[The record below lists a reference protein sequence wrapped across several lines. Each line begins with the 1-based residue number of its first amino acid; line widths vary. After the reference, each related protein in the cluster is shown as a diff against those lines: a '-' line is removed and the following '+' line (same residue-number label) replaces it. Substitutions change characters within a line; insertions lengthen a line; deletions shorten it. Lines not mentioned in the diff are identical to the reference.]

1 MARAIWKGA
10 ISFGLVHIP
19 VALVSA
25 TSSNNIDFDWLD
37 KRSME
42 PVGYKRINKVSGKE
56 MKAENIVKGIQYEK
70 GHYVILSEEEIKT
83 AHPKTT
89 QSIDIFSF
97 VDQTD
102 IPITHIEV
110 PYYLSPDKR
119 GEKVYALLRKALE
132 TTGKVALANV
142 ILHTRQHLA
151 VLMPLESAL
160 VLILL
165 RWPTEVRSLE
175 TLELGKAVSH
185 PELNK
190 NELDMAK
197 RLIEDMAAKWDP
209 DEYQDTFQ
217 EKIMAL
223 VDKKVHEGKI
233 ENVEQVSA
241 NEERKS
247 ADIIDLT
254 ELLKRSLGGKS
265 STKTSSIKARS
276 ISKAKA
282 SSTAENIETKKA
294 GTAKSESKAKPVST
308 KSAATKSSNAKNV
321 NKSTPTKTKP
331 VKATPAKPTRQKK
344 SATR

>member
-25 TSSNNIDFDWLD
+25 TSSNSIDFDWLD

-70 GHYVILSEEEIKT
+70 GQYVILSEEEIKA

-97 VDQTD
+97 VDQSD

-132 TTGKVALANV
+132 STGKVALANV

-190 NELDMAK
+190 SELDMAR

-209 DEYQDTFQ
+209 DEYQDSFQ

-233 ENVEQVSA
+233 ENVESVDSD
-241 NEERKS
+241 EERKS

-254 ELLKRSLGGKS
+254 ELLKRSLGGKPS
-265 STKTSSIKARS
+265 AKKSTTRTSSAKVKS
-276 ISKAKA
+276 ISNTKP
-282 SSTAENIETKKA
+282 STTTKK
-294 GTAKSESKAKPVST
+294 T
-308 KSAATKSSNAKNV
+308 ATKKDTATKNTT
-321 NKSTPTKTKP
+321 KSTPVSAAKKTVSNKP
-331 VKATPAKPTRQKK
+331 KK
-344 SATR
+344 SATK

>member
-25 TSSNNIDFDWLD
+25 TSSNSIDFDWLD

-56 MKAENIVKGIQYEK
+56 MKPENIVKGIQYKK
-70 GHYVILSEEEIKT
+70 GSYVILSEEEIRA

-97 VDQTD
+97 VDQTE

-132 TTGKVALANV
+132 STGKVALANV

-151 VLMPLESAL
+151 VLMPLDSAL
-160 VLILL
+160 ALILL
-165 RWPTEVRSLE
+165 RWPNEVRSLDM
-175 TLELGKAVSH
+175 LEFGKAVTH

-190 NELDMAK
+190 SELDMAK
-197 RLIEDMAAKWDP
+197 RLIEDMTHQWNTGN
-209 DEYQDTFQ
+209 YQDSFQ

-223 VDKKVHEGKI
+223 VDKKVNEGKI
-233 ENVEQVSA
+233 ENVEPVA
-241 NEERKS
+241 VDEDRKT

-254 ELLKRSLGGKS
+254 ELLKRSLGARTSSQHASQRAASKKAVPKKAAASKTTSAKS
-265 STKTSSIKARS
+265 SPTKVKSI
-276 ISKAKA
+276 A
-282 SSTAENIETKKA
+282 SVKPKKA
-294 GTAKSESKAKPVST
+294 TRP
-308 KSAATKSSNAKNV
+308 
-321 NKSTPTKTKP
+321 KTEME
-331 VKATPAKPTRQKK
+331 A
-344 SATR
+344 